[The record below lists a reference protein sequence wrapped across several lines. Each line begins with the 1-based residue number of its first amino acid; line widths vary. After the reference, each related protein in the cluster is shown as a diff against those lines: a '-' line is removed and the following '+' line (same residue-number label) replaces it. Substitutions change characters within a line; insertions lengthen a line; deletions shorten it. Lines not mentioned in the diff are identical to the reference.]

1 MIMTS
6 ITNTYTTS
14 SRLGH
19 LYGDVNCITTGIG
32 NLTVSCVPRIANTV
46 AHALARYAR
55 NIEDELVW
63 LEESPPPAF
72 EALYFDSS

>member
-6 ITNTYTTS
+6 ITNTYTTC